1 MQYKVI
7 VQLSA
12 EDLIRCVNN
21 AIAEGWKPLGGV
33 CLSVSERNIAYAQ
46 AMIKEA

>member
-1 MQYKVI
+1 MKYKVI

-12 EDLIRCVNN
+12 EELIICVNK
-21 AIAEGWKPLGGV
+21 AIDEGWKPLGGV

-46 AMIKEA
+46 AMTKES